1 MGAEVEVVVK
11 EERGG
16 EPVGEIRAAYGPLQ
30 ATTMAGD
37 EIPRVIDEIPALAVA
52 AAFAVGATEVADAAE
67 LRVKES
73 DRIGTVAQELSQLGI
88 AVEAKPDGLV
98 ITGGVPHGGLLKS
111 HGDHRIAMAAAI
123 AANACEGESTV
134 RGWRAVASS
143 YPGFA
148 ADLASVTG

>member
-1 MGAEVEVVVK
+1 MNAPKNPVVAIDGPAGSGKSTVARRVAEAL
-11 EERGG
+11 G
-16 EPVGEIRAAYGPLQ
+16 L
-30 ATTMAGD
+30 
-37 EIPRVIDEIPALAVA
+37 PALDTGAMYRVVTWAVLEA
-52 AAFAVGATEVADAAE
+52 GIDPTDAAE

-98 ITGGVPHGGLLKS
+98 ITGGLPHGGLLKS

-123 AANACEGESTV
+123 AANACDGPSTV
-134 RGWRAVASS
+134 RGWQAVASS

-148 ADLASVTG
+148 ADLASVTE